1 VRLLGRDLIEM
12 FVREH
17 ADSEASLRR
26 WAQVIETNTF
36 RRFGDV
42 RKTFASAGYVRPSTV
57 FNIAGNKYR
66 LISLV
71 DFSLRTAKVE
81 AILTHQECD
90 AQGWRAR

>member
-1 VRLLGRDLIEM
+1 M

-17 ADSEASLRR
+17 ADAKPSLRR

-36 RRFGDV
+36 RHFGDV
-42 RKTFASAGYVRPSTV
+42 RKTFASADYVKPYTV
-57 FNIAGNKYR
+57 FNIAGNRYR

-71 DFSLRTAKVE
+71 DFSLRTVKVE
-81 AILTHQECD
+81 TILTHQEYD